1 MSNENQTSEFDFEE
15 LYAQLEGIVTEIKIG
30 VSASGLH
37 GRLCGLML
45 VHGRFY
51 DASWINLALSQHDL
65 AATLSEDQQQALGD
79 MAILQGLMQER
90 GVWGFIPWTPDS
102 EASPAEPSASDKH
115 SGLIALQDWNK
126 HFFKALQQSS
136 ELEKIPLGQD
146 NKRGLKSMKRFANA
160 ELNWQDLAKSEA
172 NGEAIDDIFTEIFR
186 LTRDTFLAV
195 SRRPESK
202 INGRKNVQKRAKVLI
217 SGKSAPSIS
226 RFFSNSCIA
235 NTSARNFSAS
245 SGANP

>member
-1 MSNENQTSEFDFEE
+1 MSNENQTSEYDFEE
-15 LYAQLEGIVTEIKIG
+15 LYAQLEGIVAEIKIEI
-30 VSASGLH
+30 SASGLH

-45 VHGRFY
+45 VHGRFD
-51 DASWINLALSQHDL
+51 DASWINLALSQLDL

-102 EASPAEPSASDKH
+102 EASPAELSASDKH

-146 NKRGLKSMKRFANA
+146 TKRGLKSMKRFANA
-160 ELNWQDLAKSEA
+160 ELNWQDLAKGEA
-172 NGEAIDDIFTEIFR
+172 NGEAIDDIFTEIFC
-186 LTRDTFLAV
+186 LTRDTFWLFHDDLKAK
-195 SRRPESK
+195 STAAKTSK
-202 INGRKNVQKRAKVLI
+202 KGRK
-217 SGKSAPSIS
+217 
-226 RFFSNSCIA
+226 F
-235 NTSARNFSAS
+235 
-245 SGANP
+245 